1 MNNSKKTFK
10 LGISSWSFP
19 WAIGAASGPQPDE
32 KMTPIQL
39 LEKAKELGVTIVQ
52 IADNL
57 PIENLTS
64 TQMQELKTFAKENNI
79 RIEVGTK
86 GVDPE
91 HLHRMLE
98 ISRYLESPILRTIP
112 AIFGR
117 KIEMIEL
124 EENIR
129 NVLSR
134 FQNEGVTIVLEN
146 TEAFLVAEYAD
157 LMDRVNHPNFRMC
170 VDMANAIGRFEG
182 PHYVIDTLSKYCA
195 NFHFKDINI
204 TRSPSLM
211 GFKIEGTVSGQGNMP
226 LKYALGELAK
236 LGFFTSVIIELWPP
250 LQANFNHT
258 TKLEQQMVEESV
270 LFMKSFLKNTSY

>member
-1 MNNSKKTFK
+1 MNSSKKTFE

-19 WAIGAASGPQPDE
+19 WAIGVASGPQPDE

-39 LEKAKELGVTIVQ
+39 LEKAKELEVMLVQ
-52 IADNL
+52 IADNMPL
-57 PIENLTS
+57 ENLTS
-64 TQMQELKTFAKENNI
+64 TQIQEIKTFAKENNI

-91 HLHRMLE
+91 HLYKMLE

-129 NVLSR
+129 DVLSR
-134 FQNEGVTIVLEN
+134 FQKEGITIVLEN
-146 TEAFLVAEYAD
+146 TEAFVVAEYAE

-170 VDMANAIGRFEG
+170 VDTANAIGRFEG

-211 GFKIEGTVSGQGNMP
+211 GFNIEGTVSGQGNIP
-226 LKYALGELAK
+226 LKYALGKLAN
-236 LGFFTSVIIELWPP
+236 LGLFTSVIIELWPP

-258 TKLEQQMVEESV
+258 LKLEQQMVEESV
-270 LFMKSFLKNTSY
+270 LFMKSFL